1 MGKGLEGVDSSN
13 TDILSMGRGLG
24 RVKDRNGPLSAM
36 VPISSFSFS
45 LRASPLI
52 LFFDR

>member
-1 MGKGLEGVDSSN
+1 MGKGLEGVDCSI
-13 TDILSMGRGLG
+13 TDVLSRGRGLG
-24 RVKDRNGPLSAM
+24 RVEDRNGPLNVMAP
-36 VPISSFSFS
+36 VSSFSFS